1 MMDQDNFNLHLVA
14 AVINTKLSNSTV
26 SNLTVLIHAVVFQ
39 YFVVMGQV
47 EQLSRS
53 LCIMCPV

>member
-26 SNLTVLIHAVVFQ
+26 SNLTVLIHAVEFQ

-47 EQLSRS
+47 EQMNRS